1 MTTMPSAAVPSG
13 GFKWMYLSL
22 QGRATRSNWWLWGVV
37 GLIIANMILGTIAY
51 FIDAALGLQ
60 FGVLPIGPLTILAS
74 VVLIYPGICVSGKR
88 WHDRNKSAWWILL
101 VYAPMIAQY
110 VFMAIAPDIAS
121 IIGIVF
127 LIGAIW
133 TLVECGFL
141 RGTVGDNRFGPD
153 PLGGN

>member
-1 MTTMPSAAVPSG
+1 MTTMPSGAAPSG

-37 GLIIANMILGTIAY
+37 GLIIANMVLGTIAY

-60 FGVLPIGPLTILAS
+60 FGMLPIGPLTILAS

-110 VFMAIAPDIAS
+110 VFLAIAPDIAS
-121 IIGIVF
+121 IISIIF

-141 RGTVGDNRFGPD
+141 RGTVGENRFGPD
-153 PLGGN
+153 PLGGK